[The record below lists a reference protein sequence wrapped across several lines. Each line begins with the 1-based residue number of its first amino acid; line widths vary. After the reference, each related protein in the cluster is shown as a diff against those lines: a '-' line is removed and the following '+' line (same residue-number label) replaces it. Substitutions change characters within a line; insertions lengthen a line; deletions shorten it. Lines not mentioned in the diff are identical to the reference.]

1 MSRYAFLVFVVLGT
15 TANADAPRFKFEKG
29 ETLTYHIVQTTSIN
43 EIVLEEKTDKPIESA
58 TTTKVDLIRKWKVV
72 DVDAKG
78 TATLEMTIASM
89 RLERKTGTDEDI
101 FDSTKP
107 DSLNKHEMTKH
118 IGPVLAIL
126 RIDVQG
132 KLVEVKESKVGPA
145 TRFAS
150 ELPFK
155 LTLPD
160 NEPKQGDS
168 WERSYSIQLDPP
180 LGTGEKYLATQK
192 YACQEPKGG
201 LLSVTL
207 TTSIKA
213 LPAQGFDQIPLLP
226 SMSEGT
232 LYFYASTGRY
242 YAARLKTQKELKN
255 HQGEGSSYSY
265 TSSYV
270 EDLVTEK

>member
-1 MSRYAFLVFVVLGT
+1 MSRFAFLVLLALCV
-15 TANADAPRFKFEKG
+15 TANAEAPRFKFEKG
-29 ETLTYHIVQTTSIN
+29 ETLTYHIVQTTAIN
-43 EIVLEEKTDKPIESA
+43 ETVLEEKTDKPIESA

-72 DVDAKG
+72 DVDDKG

-89 RLERKTGTDEDI
+89 RLERKNGKDEDV

-107 DSLNKHEMTKH
+107 DDLNKNEMAKH
-118 IGPVLAIL
+118 IGPVLAVL
-126 RIDVQG
+126 RIDAKG

-145 TRFAS
+145 NRFIS
-150 ELPFK
+150 DLPFK

-160 NEPKQGDS
+160 KEPKTGDE
-168 WERSYSIQLDPP
+168 WDRTYTIQLDPP
-180 LGTGEKYLATQK
+180 LGTGEKYTSTQK
-192 YACQEPKGG
+192 YSFQEPKSG
-201 LLSVTL
+201 LLTIGL
-207 TTSIKA
+207 TTSIKDY
-213 LPAQGFDQIPLLP
+213 PAQAFDQIPLLP

-265 TSSYV
+265 TSTYV